1 MFGTV
6 HPSGRAQ
13 LRLFGIPIR
22 VEPVF
27 LLIVVLL
34 GLGPSFDATLLIGWV
49 VVVIVSI
56 LVHELGHAFAFL
68 AFGSRPSIVLYGLG
82 GVTSARAPERRW
94 QSVIVS
100 LAGPLLPFVL
110 MGIPAIVLSGTD
122 WAAATDHREVLV
134 RMVVWVNVWWGLVNL
149 LPLLPL
155 DGGHVAE
162 QFVGARAA
170 RVLTIAVAVPIGIY
184 ALSEDLPFAAVLA
197 LLCGYQ
203 AWQQLRHARDGVPR
217 SALGGPTADPWT
229 VGVRLIG
236 AGQRD
241 AAVTAFV
248 RAALAGPP
256 SPPVLEVLVA
266 ARIVP
271 DVVKLLLAQPG
282 DRPPVAAAETAS
294 GLRAAGRREE
304 GMQVAALLAADPR
317 SPALQ
322 EWAES
327 QLGRPPS

>member
-1 MFGTV
+1 VFGTV
-6 HPSGRAQ
+6 HPSGRPQ

-22 VEPVF
+22 VEPIF

-34 GLGPSFDATLLIGWV
+34 GLGPGFDVTLLIGWV
-49 VVVIVSI
+49 AIVVVSI

-82 GVTSARAPERRW
+82 GVTSGAAPERRW

-110 MGIPAIVLSGTD
+110 MGAPAIVLSATD
-122 WAAATDHREVLV
+122 WAEATDHREILL
-134 RMVVWVNVWWGLVNL
+134 RMVVWVNVWWGLLNL

-162 QFVGARAA
+162 EFIGARAA
-170 RVLTIAVAVPIGIY
+170 RVLTIVVAVPLGIY
-184 ALSEDLPFAAVLA
+184 AFSEDLPFAAVLA
-197 LLCGYQ
+197 FLCGYQ
-203 AWQQLRHARDGVPR
+203 AWQQLRHARDEAAPSR
-217 SALGGPTADPWT
+217 SVDPNADPWT

-236 AGQRD
+236 SGHRD

-248 RAALAGPP
+248 RAALIGPP
-256 SPPVLEVLVA
+256 PAGVLDVLVA

-271 DVVKLLLAQPG
+271 EVVGLVLAQPG
-282 DRPPVAAAETAS
+282 DRPPVAAAEVAG
-294 GLRAAGRREE
+294 GLLAAGHRTE
-304 GMQVAALLAADPR
+304 GTQVAALLAGDPR

-322 EWAES
+322 EWAAA
-327 QLGRPPS
+327 QLGGPLP